1 MRYPGAAANS
11 NPNPNPN
18 RDPNSNSNQTH
29 PNGIQ
34 ARYTRHRTRVVA
46 ARRAKAQ
53 CLLARIVPLL
63 RLRTRVRLKAN
74 AAGIIAQQLLSV
86 AKLGVACI
94 AVRAYCYRMRMLMLI
109 LQTQTP

>member
-1 MRYPGAAANS
+1 M
-11 NPNPNPN
+11 
-18 RDPNSNSNQTH
+18 
-29 PNGIQ
+29 
-34 ARYTRHRTRVVA
+34 VA
-46 ARRAKAQ
+46 ARRAKAE

-109 LQTQTP
+109 LTQTQTLTLTLTLTLPRTLTS